1 METSFKGELGG
12 KAHHGVLKSL
22 GVVYQRVTRIS
33 LQNALPYEM
42 FAGGLP
48 YEASKTYRAM
58 RTEFECRKSRALI
71 DANSCLLRGL

>member
-12 KAHHGVLKSL
+12 KPQRGVLKSL
-22 GVVYQRVTRIS
+22 GVVYQRVTGIS

-42 FAGGLP
+42 FAGSLP

-58 RTEFECRKSRALI
+58 KTEFECRRSRALI
-71 DANSCLLRGL
+71 DANRCLLRGL